1 MLHVRIDL
9 ATCVAVAIVYGLPPC
24 SKYYLSNDI
33 VKSIMKKDSS
43 FLGYLLAR
51 FNISIGIKLY
61 ALIKTNTHSCIFF
74 YCLFTNT
81 YGKTCKCTLA
91 NIELPKVFVEKIRG
105 M

>member
-9 ATCVAVAIVYGLPPC
+9 ATCVAVGIVYGLPPC

-33 VKSIMKKDSS
+33 VKSIMKKESS

-51 FNISIGIKLY
+51 FNISIGIELY

-74 YCLFTNT
+74 IVCLI
-81 YGKTCKCTLA
+81 K

>member
-1 MLHVRIDL
+1 MLLLQLFAPVFKVLFIK
-9 ATCVAVAIVYGLPPC
+9 I
-24 SKYYLSNDI
+24 NDI

-61 ALIKTNTHSCIFF
+61 ALLKTNTHSCIFL

-91 NIELPKVFVEKIRG
+91 NIELPKVFV
-105 M
+105 